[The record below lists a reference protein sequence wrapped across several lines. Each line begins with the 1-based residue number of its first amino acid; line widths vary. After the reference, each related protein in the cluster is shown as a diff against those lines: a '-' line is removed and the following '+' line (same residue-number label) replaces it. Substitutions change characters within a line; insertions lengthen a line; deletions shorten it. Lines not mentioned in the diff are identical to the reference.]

1 MRKPAPQFDSD
12 FNLSH
17 SFFYGLLKNS
27 LSLDLPEKIRVLEAL
42 PTLRYKQVIALQQL
56 FISEYM
62 KFEILNQQ
70 HPRDIEILVARMLTQ
85 WIELEE
91 MYEFPPL
98 LSNDEFFEHVI
109 NFVREHGL
117 DDDAQ
122 ETLEEF
128 ERLHSQD
135 TKSADDDDSD
145 DVDEIDTPNH
155 HDDNE
160 GDDECDDETT
170 TEEHD
175 DDDNQPMTKE
185 TPKELWRGVFES
197 ESANDDTQVQKQAH
211 KDDEDKGDFNH
222 ATFRKTESFRRFYQK
237 NREVQQARMNAEKSL
252 NTSSVFNTP
261 KEAIEETGKKVIGQ
275 NHALEKLAT
284 MLYYHRLFHNEALKA
299 FALSQ
304 SDNTPKKVYSRQMPV
319 LLIGSTGTGKTHL
332 VQNLAK
338 LYGQTVTFVDCSVL
352 VRAGIIGISVDTIGR
367 MIYENSGEDLQKAE
381 YSIVFLDEFD
391 KLFLPR
397 PDSNGASNA
406 DLATQLLTMVE
417 GSAPIP
423 VEYRGAGSPAHY
435 PTFLKSDNMMFILA
449 GSFGMHTKFLGK
461 SIGFH
466 QSSAYRL
473 DDFTNHQTGL
483 TELGLPDELAGRIGQ
498 VIRLNPLSD
507 DDYVKVMYQSPTS
520 PWCILQNQLSMVECS
535 VELPEEVVRT
545 LIKKNQFAL
554 QKFGARG
561 LYQAFNALPCITKI
575 LLQALE
581 APNQH
586 FVITLD

>member
-42 PTLRYKQVIALQQL
+42 PTLRYEQVIALQQL

-145 DVDEIDTPNH
+145 DADEIDTPNH
-155 HDDNE
+155 HDDN
-160 GDDECDDETT
+160 ECDDETT

-185 TPKELWRGVFES
+185 TPKELWRRVFES

-237 NREVQQARMNAEKSL
+237 TEKY
-252 NTSSVFNTP
+252 N
-261 KEAIEETGKKVIGQ
+261 
-275 NHALEKLAT
+275 KLA
-284 MLYYHRLFHNEALKA
+284 
-299 FALSQ
+299 
-304 SDNTPKKVYSRQMPV
+304 
-319 LLIGSTGTGKTHL
+319 
-332 VQNLAK
+332 
-338 LYGQTVTFVDCSVL
+338 
-352 VRAGIIGISVDTIGR
+352 
-367 MIYENSGEDLQKAE
+367 
-381 YSIVFLDEFD
+381 
-391 KLFLPR
+391 
-397 PDSNGASNA
+397 
-406 DLATQLLTMVE
+406 
-417 GSAPIP
+417 
-423 VEYRGAGSPAHY
+423 
-435 PTFLKSDNMMFILA
+435 
-449 GSFGMHTKFLGK
+449 
-461 SIGFH
+461 
-466 QSSAYRL
+466 
-473 DDFTNHQTGL
+473 
-483 TELGLPDELAGRIGQ
+483 
-498 VIRLNPLSD
+498 
-507 DDYVKVMYQSPTS
+507 
-520 PWCILQNQLSMVECS
+520 
-535 VELPEEVVRT
+535 
-545 LIKKNQFAL
+545 
-554 QKFGARG
+554 
-561 LYQAFNALPCITKI
+561 
-575 LLQALE
+575 
-581 APNQH
+581 
-586 FVITLD
+586 